1 MRVRLNEGMYP
12 MNWKRWLL
20 VPPVLVV
27 VGASLFVLHARL
39 SPSTTIVLSHLGRV
53 PNSAYKYHLC
63 TESFAFVLATPD
75 NPYKTDYTFRD
86 PFRQANDTI
95 IPRYLGFDKQG
106 VTVSFSVKI
115 IIDQVATYNETIARV
130 HGLDGISVYIPDT
143 QNRLQR
149 SSVPQF
155 IISYLPPNGGRV
167 AVLDYTC
174 PNQWVWSVMH
184 T

>member
-1 MRVRLNEGMYP
+1 MNMR
-12 MNWKRWLL
+12 RWLL
-20 VPPVLVV
+20 LLLVMVV
-27 VGASLFVLHARL
+27 VAASFFVLRARL
-39 SPSTTIVLSHLGRV
+39 NTSTPVVRLHLGRV

-63 TESFAFVLATPD
+63 TESFAFIMATPD
-75 NPYKTDYTFRD
+75 NPYKTDYTFQD
-86 PFRQANDTI
+86 PFRRANDTI

-130 HGLDGISVYIPDT
+130 HGDDGISIFIPDS
-143 QNRLQR
+143 QNRLQH

-155 IISYLPPNGGRV
+155 IISYLPPDGGSV

-174 PNQWVWSVMH
+174 PNQWVWSVMR

>member
-1 MRVRLNEGMYP
+1 MNMR
-12 MNWKRWLL
+12 RWLL
-20 VPPVLVV
+20 LPVVMVV
-27 VGASLFVLHARL
+27 VATSFFVLRGRFIA
-39 SPSTTIVLSHLGRV
+39 STPVALTHLGRV
-53 PNSAYKYHLC
+53 ANSAYKYHLC
-63 TESFAFVLATPD
+63 TESFAFVMATPD
-75 NPYKTDYTFRD
+75 NPYKTDYTFHD

-106 VTVSFSVKI
+106 ITVSFSVKI
-115 IIDQVATYNETIARV
+115 IIDQVATYNETIASV
-130 HGLDGISVYIPDT
+130 HGLDGISVFIPDT

-155 IISYLPPNGGRV
+155 IVSYLPTDGGSV

-174 PNQWVWSVMH
+174 PNQWVWSVMR

>member
-1 MRVRLNEGMYP
+1 MPGVSAGGGFMNMR
-12 MNWKRWLL
+12 RWLL
-20 VPPVLVV
+20 LPLVMVV
-27 VGASLFVLHARL
+27 VAASFFVLRARL
-39 SPSTTIVLSHLGRV
+39 TTSTPIVRSHLGRV

-63 TESFAFVLATPD
+63 TESFAFILATPD

-86 PFRQANDTI
+86 PFRHVDDTI

-106 VTVSFSVKI
+106 ITVSFSVKI

-130 HGLDGISVYIPDT
+130 RELDGISVFLPDT
-143 QNRLQR
+143 QNQLQR

-155 IISYLPPNGGRV
+155 IVSYLPTDSGSV

-174 PNQWVWSVMH
+174 PNQWVWSVIH
-184 T
+184 K

>member
-1 MRVRLNEGMYP
+1 
-12 MNWKRWLL
+12 MNMKRWLL
-20 VPPVLVV
+20 LPLIMVV
-27 VGASLFVLHARL
+27 AAASLFVLHARL
-39 SPSTTIVLSHLGRV
+39 SASTPVVRSHLGRV
-53 PNSAYKYHLC
+53 PDSAYKYHLC
-63 TESFAFVLATPD
+63 TESFAFIMATPD

-86 PFRQANDTI
+86 PFRRVDDTI

-106 VTVSFSVKI
+106 ITVSFSVKI

-130 HGLDGISVYIPDT
+130 RELDGISVFLPDT
-143 QNRLQR
+143 QNQLQR

-155 IISYLPPNGGRV
+155 IISYLPTDGGSV